1 MVVCTPYTKK
11 HKKKNIKGGFM
22 VQKNNN
28 NNEVKSFKVNNAWDR
43 LSPKDQKLLDKRCS
57 DYLNFITQCK
67 TERATVNYIKE
78 RAEKAGFKYLPD
90 LGEGHKLKPGTKV
103 MFINNNKAIC
113 LGIIGKRPAKEGFR
127 LIAAHLDVPKID
139 AKSFPLYEK
148 DNLALFK
155 THYYGGIKKFQWV
168 TIPLSLHIFAID
180 KKGKTHSFVIGEK
193 PGDPV
198 FTISDIAIHLAQ
210 KIQMKR
216 FTNEAVTAEELNVIV
231 GSKPDSKLDKDK
243 PNRIRNMVLREIE
256 NQFGLTEEDLAW
268 AEIHAVP
275 AMKAAEVGFDRGLIG
290 AYGHDDRS
298 CVYAAFSALSEI
310 KTPEHTAAVIFL
322 DKEEVGSGGPNGA
335 QSNLIMDIISML
347 TEATSGENSFSSI
360 RNATKNTLVFS
371 ADTSASID
379 PTFEGAYDPLNSGYL
394 GKGVWISK
402 FSGKGGK
409 SGSLEVDIEFLAKIR
424 KMLEEEN
431 IPYQF
436 GEMGKVDEGGGGTV
450 ARMIAS
456 NNIQVVDMAIPTVS
470 LHSPFELISKVDY
483 HYSVSAYKAFM
494 NNHY

>member
-1 MVVCTPYTKK
+1 
-11 HKKKNIKGGFM
+11 M
-22 VQKNNN
+22 VQKNNKKN
-28 NNEVKSFKVNNAWDR
+28 DVKSFKATSAWDR
-43 LSPKDQKLLDKRCS
+43 LTPKDQKLLDKRCS
-57 DYLNFITQCK
+57 DYLSFISQCK
-67 TERATVNYIKE
+67 TERATVEYIKAK
-78 RAEKAGFKYLPD
+78 AEKAGFKLLPA
-90 LGEGHKLKPGTKV
+90 LGKGKKLKPGTKV
-103 MFINNNKAIC
+103 MFINNNRAIC
-113 LGIIGKRPAKEGFR
+113 LGIIGKRPAEEGLR
-127 LIAAHLDVPKID
+127 LVAAHLDVPKID
-139 AKSFPLYEK
+139 VKSTPLYEK

-168 TIPLSLHIFAID
+168 TIPLSLHIFAVD
-180 KKGKTHSFVIGEK
+180 KSGKTHSFVIGEK

-210 KIQMKR
+210 KMQMKR
-216 FTNEAVTAEELNVIV
+216 LTNEAVTGEELNILV
-231 GSKPDSKLDKDK
+231 GSKPDPETDKDK
-243 PNRIRNMVLREIE
+243 PNRIKNMVIREIE
-256 NQFGLTEEDLAW
+256 KQFGLTEEDLAW

-298 CVYAAFSALSEI
+298 CVYAAYTAMSEI
-310 KTPEHTAAVIFL
+310 DVPEHTAAVIFL
-322 DKEEVGSGGPNGA
+322 DKEEVGSAGPNGA
-335 QSNLIMDIISML
+335 QSGLIVDIISML
-347 TEATSGENSFSSI
+347 AEATNGKISFADS
-360 RNATKNTLVFS
+360 RNVITKTLVFS

-379 PTFEGAYDPLNSGYL
+379 PNYESAYDPLNSGYL

-424 KMLEEEN
+424 KMLAEEN

-450 ARMIAS
+450 ARLIAN

-470 LHSPFELISKVDY
+470 LHSPFEIISKADY

-494 NNHY
+494 KNHYCLVGSDD